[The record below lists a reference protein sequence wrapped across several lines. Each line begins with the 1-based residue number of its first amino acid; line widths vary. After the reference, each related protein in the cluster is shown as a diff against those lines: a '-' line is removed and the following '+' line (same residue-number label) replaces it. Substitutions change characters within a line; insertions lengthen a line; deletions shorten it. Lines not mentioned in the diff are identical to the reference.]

1 MKRSV
6 NFNGFQPKHR
16 HISAQDFIAT
26 CRALGMSDEE
36 IRALTLKLLKERAAK
51 NEGDKQAH

>member
-16 HISAQDFIAT
+16 NKYNTAQDFVNA
-26 CRALGMSDEE
+26 CRAIGMTDEE
-36 IRALTLKLLKERAAK
+36 IRAAVLKMSEAQKK
-51 NEGDKQAH
+51 DQKGNE